1 MEDNMIRLSREEIQM
16 AEDLGM
22 TIQAYARCKRE
33 LMKQQAEYEAWLQT
47 PAGVAYM
54 AKRDEA
60 HQRRL
65 VRQREYSRAYRARKK
80 AQREAANAP

>member
-1 MEDNMIRLSREEIQM
+1 MGNNIIRLSREEIQM
-16 AEDLGM
+16 AEDLGL
-22 TIQAYARCKRE
+22 TLLEYARGKSE

-60 HQRRL
+60 YQRRL
-65 VRQREYSRAYRARKK
+65 AKQREYNRAYRARKR

>member
-22 TIQAYARCKRE
+22 TIQAYARGKRE
-33 LMKQQAEYEAWLQT
+33 LMKQKAEYEAWLQT

-60 HQRRL
+60 YQIRL
-65 VRQREYSRAYRARKK
+65 AKQREYSRAYRAKK
-80 AQREAANAP
+80 RAQKEAANAP

>member
-22 TIQAYARCKRE
+22 TIQAYARGKRE
-33 LMKQQAEYEAWLQT
+33 LMRQKAEYEAWLQT

-80 AQREAANAP
+80 AQRGAANAP

>member
-1 MEDNMIRLSREEIQM
+1 MEGNLIRLSREEIQM
-16 AEDLGM
+16 AGDFGLTLQE
-22 TIQAYARCKRE
+22 YARGKRE
-33 LMKQQAEYEAWLQT
+33 LMRQLAEYEAWLQT

-65 VRQREYSRAYRARKK
+65 VKQREYSRAYRARKK

>member
-1 MEDNMIRLSREEIQM
+1 MQTNLIRLSREEIQI
-16 AEDLGM
+16 AEDLGL
-22 TIQAYARCKRE
+22 TLLEYARGKRK
-33 LMKQQAEYEAWLQT
+33 LMEQKAEYEAWLQT

-65 VRQREYSRAYRARKK
+65 VKRREYSRAYRARKR
-80 AQREAANAP
+80 AQKEAANAP